1 MPDYSSLSQELLYHK
16 ANVILENKK
25 TVIGGG
31 EEGAADL
38 LSDTDWVRQTL
49 RAGSLEYDS
58 AKDDLLRF
66 WSAADTKFEDTTL
79 GGNYTINPRPQF
91 TRYADTRARGISG
104 TVEKIKVSQ
113 PSIRTGMGHY
123 YAEAID
129 DTHQTIH
136 MIFGQPEFNSLGNYF
151 TNFFNL
157 DASKLASGG
166 KWSQA
171 IADFFKTGAT
181 LFVGFI
187 FWPITLVL
195 YGLGKIEEIISYL
208 KRAPASKYY
217 YMRPNMQLYWATVG
231 NIVNKIAATSGM
243 TSFTSDGN
251 VFQKVG
257 QLDENHT
264 AAVNEDYKN
273 VLSQHFSDMFNEN
286 GYINMQRIA
295 NRSQRMR
302 IAYYDELEKSGGV
315 PPSMQDYVKTL
326 MRGRTDKS
334 TGVGGA
340 SLAAAAEALYMDEA
354 KKFEMRFNSEIGNWQ
369 GDTNG
374 STKTV
379 PSELTIRSTLDPSS
393 KKVKPDSALESA
405 LQSFRAEWNDG
416 SAFATFRVDH
426 TGSVDESFSSSTG
439 ESDLAATFN
448 STSAQIRQAKNS
460 LAGGNIAGDNLIG
473 AGVGAVIN
481 AVKGI
486 AEGTLAAFNLD
497 GILAPGNA
505 YADIP
510 EFWQNSSARMPSM
523 SYSMDL
529 VSPYGDPLSRM
540 MNIFIPLS
548 MIIAAALPLSH
559 GKQSYGS
566 PFLCQVFDQGRA
578 ITRLGIVDSL
588 QVSRGTSNLAF
599 NKRKEFM
606 AVNVTF
612 TVKELSTVM
621 HMPVGTG
628 GSLDPLKGFFDEDTL
643 FSDYI
648 GVLSSL
654 SLGKSW
660 YLSEKIKIRALN
672 KWREYQGAAN
682 TYRWIAW
689 LHERTVIGLSDIPLK
704 GTDRY

>member
-1 MPDYSSLSQELLYHK
+1 MPDYSSLSEELIFKK
-16 ANVILENKK
+16 AEIFLDNRKK
-25 TVIGGG
+25 VVGIGD
-31 EEGAADL
+31 ESPPDYIAD
-38 LSDTDWVRQTL
+38 SDWVRQTL

-66 WSAADTKFEDTTL
+66 WTSADTKFEDTTL
-79 GGNYTINPRPQF
+79 GGNYVINPRPQF

-104 TVEKIKVSQ
+104 EVKKIKVSDFN
-113 PSIRTGMGHY
+113 IRTGMGHY

-136 MIFGQPEFNSLGNYF
+136 MIFGQPEFNSLGNFF
-151 TNFFNL
+151 TNFFSL
-157 DASKLASGG
+157 DASRLASGG

-171 IADFFKTGAT
+171 IADFFKTGTT
-181 LFVGFI
+181 LFVGFV
-187 FWPITLVL
+187 FWPITATL
-195 YGLGKIEEIISYL
+195 YGLGKIEEIL
-208 KRAPASKYY
+208 NFVRRAPASKYY

-251 VFQKVG
+251 VFTKMG
-257 QLDENHT
+257 QLGKDFT
-264 AAVNEDYKN
+264 AEVNDDYKQILN
-273 VLSQHFSDMFNEN
+273 NNFSDMFNES
-286 GYINMQRIA
+286 GYINIQRVA
-295 NRSQRMR
+295 NRAQRLR
-302 IAYYDELEKSGGV
+302 NAYEDQLVDSGGI
-315 PPSMQDYVKTL
+315 PPALKSYVETL
-326 MRGRTDKS
+326 MRGRVDTTS
-334 TGVGGA
+334 SVGGV
-340 SLAAAAEALYMDEA
+340 SLAAAANAYYMDEEQKF
-354 KKFEMRFNSEIGNWQ
+354 KKRFEAEIGHWE

-374 STKTV
+374 SSKTV
-379 PSELTIRSTLDPSS
+379 PIENTIRSTVTSS
-393 KKVKPDSALESA
+393 DKQVKESGFLEKA
-405 LQSFRAEWNDG
+405 WESFRAEWHDG

-448 STSAQIRQAKNS
+448 STSAQVRAAKNS
-460 LAGGNIAGDNLIG
+460 LAGGNLAGDNLLG
-473 AGVGAVIN
+473 AGVGAVVN

-486 AEGTLAAFNLD
+486 TEGALAAFNLD

-510 EFWQNSSARMPSM
+510 EFWQNSSASMPRM
-523 SYSMDL
+523 SYSIDL

-540 MNIFIPLS
+540 MNIFIPLA
-548 MIIAAALPLSH
+548 MLIAAALPLSH

-612 TVKELSTVM
+612 TVKDLSSVM

-628 GSLDPLKGFFDEDTL
+628 GSLDPTKGFFDEDTL

-660 YLSEKIKIRALN
+660 YISEKLKINALN
-672 KWREYQGAAN
+672 KYRDYQGMAN
-682 TYRWIAW
+682 PDRWIAW
-689 LHERTVIGLSDIPLK
+689 LHERTILGLTDIPIK
-704 GTDRY
+704 GTERY